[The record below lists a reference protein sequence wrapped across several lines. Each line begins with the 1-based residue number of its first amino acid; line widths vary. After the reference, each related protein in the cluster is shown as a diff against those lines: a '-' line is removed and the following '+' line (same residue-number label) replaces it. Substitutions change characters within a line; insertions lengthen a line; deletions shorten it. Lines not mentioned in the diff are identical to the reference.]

1 MWPTLHAAQSGSGTS
16 LLRDYTAEQW
26 DTCLIVF
33 LHNTTDPM
41 ERVRVLVCAYVHQF
55 VQHQVMW
62 ILSRRF
68 TPCKYNTEATFLSL
82 NMF

>member
-41 ERVRVLVCAYVHQF
+41 DVCVRLSVPMCAS
-55 VQHQVMW
+55 
-62 ILSRRF
+62 L
-68 TPCKYNTEATFLSL
+68 CNTK
-82 NMF
+82 

>member
-1 MWPTLHAAQSGSGTS
+1 MMWPTLHAAQSGSGTS

-55 VQHQVMW
+55 VQHQVM
-62 ILSRRF
+62 
-68 TPCKYNTEATFLSL
+68 
-82 NMF
+82 